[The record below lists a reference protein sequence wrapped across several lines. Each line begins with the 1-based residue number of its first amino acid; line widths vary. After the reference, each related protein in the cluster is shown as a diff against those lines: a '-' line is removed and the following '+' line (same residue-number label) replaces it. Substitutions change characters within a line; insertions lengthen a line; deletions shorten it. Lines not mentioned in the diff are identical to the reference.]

1 MTVEIESFQ
10 GTPGEWD
17 IKIDKSPHGTIFHRW
32 DWLKITERHTGT
44 RLYPMAG
51 MKDGIC
57 IGLYPLFFQ
66 KKGLFN
72 MVYSPPP
79 RTALFY
85 LGPVLINTE
94 NQKQDKKETIYVE
107 FQNSINEFIEKQLK
121 GDYIL
126 ISLSPN
132 LLDPRPFSW
141 SGYTVEPH
149 YDYVADLTCGS
160 EALLQ
165 TLDKKQRQNLNRA
178 KKRGITVEL
187 GGKAEFDAIL
197 DLMDIRYAQQAK
209 IVTASRGYFSE
220 LYDAYRN
227 ELKIFVAK
235 LEGEIVT
242 GSIDFQYKN
251 VHYSWIGSPKPK
263 VPISPSPNDLVMWES
278 VQYAIDQGCTAYVTM
293 SAAGNE
299 RLHSYYAA
307 KFNPEL
313 KIRFSAK
320 KTSFLAGMLEH
331 GYTRVVKP
339 VKGKVSQIFRR

>member
-1 MTVEIESFQ
+1 MAIEIHGFEGDPREWES
-10 GTPGEWD
+10 
-17 IKIDKSPHGTIFHRW
+17 IIDGSPHGTIFHSW
-32 DWLKITERHTGT
+32 NWLKIIERHTGT
-44 RLYPMAG
+44 HLYPLVG
-51 MKDGIC
+51 MKDGEC
-57 IGLYPLFFQ
+57 VGVYPLFFQ

-85 LGPVLINTE
+85 LGPVLANSDTL
-94 NQKQDKKETIYVE
+94 KQDKRETIYIE
-107 FQNSINEFIEKQLK
+107 FQNSIDEFINNQLK
-121 GDYIL
+121 ADYIL

-132 LLDPRPFSW
+132 LLDPRPFTW

-149 YDYVADLTCGS
+149 YDYVADLTCGADS
-160 EALLQ
+160 LFQ
-165 TLDKKQRQNLNRA
+165 NLDKKQRQNLNRA

-187 GGKAEFDAIL
+187 GGKTEFDTLL

-209 IVTASRGYFSE
+209 IVTAARGYFSD
-220 LYDAYRN
+220 LYDIYKN

-235 LEGEIVT
+235 VEGEIVT
-242 GSIDFQYKN
+242 GSIDFHYKKI
-251 VHYSWIGSPKPK
+251 HYSWIGSPKPK

-278 VQYAIDQGCTAYVTM
+278 VQYAIGQGCTSYVTM
-293 SAAGNE
+293 SAAGNK

-320 KTSFLAGMLEH
+320 KTTMIAGILEH
-331 GYTRVVKP
+331 GYTDVIKP
-339 VKGKVSQIFRR
+339 LKGKTRQLLKR

>member
-1 MTVEIESFQ
+1 MTVEVVDFQ
-10 GTPGEWD
+10 GEPEEWNAN
-17 IKIDKSPHGTIFHRW
+17 IDTSPYGTIFHRW
-32 DWLKITERHTGT
+32 EWLKITERHTGT

-85 LGPVLINTE
+85 LGPVLLTTE

-107 FQNSINEFIEKQLK
+107 FQNSVNEFIENQLR

-126 ISLSPN
+126 ISLSPA

-141 SGYTVEPH
+141 SGYSVEPH
-149 YDYVADLTCGS
+149 YDYVADLTCG
-160 EALLQ
+160 ADTLLQ
-165 TLDKKQRQNLNRA
+165 MLDKKQRQNLNRA

-187 GGKAEFDAIL
+187 GGRKEFDTIL

-209 IVTASRGYFSE
+209 VVTASRGYFSD
-220 LYDAYRN
+220 LYDAYQN

-242 GSIDFQYKN
+242 GSIDFHYKN

-278 VQYAIDQGCTAYVTM
+278 VQYAINHGCTAYVTM

-313 KIRFSAK
+313 KIRFAAK
-320 KTSFLAGMLEH
+320 KMSLLAGLLER
-331 GYTRVVKP
+331 GYTGVIKP
-339 VKGKVSQIFRR
+339 LKGKAGQFLK